1 MMKVH
6 EYQAKALF
14 REYGL
19 PTLKGELATTPQ
31 EAESAVKRMGTEGP
45 WVVKA
50 QVHAGG
56 RGKGGGIKLSKTLQE
71 VVENAETIL
80 SKPLVTPQTGPEGRE
95 VKKLLIEEGCNIADE
110 LYLAAVL
117 DRETNSIA
125 VMASREGGV
134 EIEEVAAKHP
144 EKIIKV
150 HVDAAVGITPFQ
162 SRTLAF
168 GLELKKEL
176 HKPFAKLLS
185 GLMRLFLE
193 KDCSLAEINPLVI
206 TKENEWIAL
215 DAKIN
220 FDDNALY
227 RHPEIAELADT
238 SEENPIDVE
247 AAKWDLNY
255 IHLDG
260 NIGCMVNGAGLA
272 MATMDIIKL
281 AGGEPANFLDV
292 GGGAS
297 SEMVAEAFKLLV
309 RDPKVKGILVNIFGG
324 ILRCDVLAQGI
335 VDAARQMELNI
346 PLVVRLEGTNVEEG
360 RKILQ
365 SSGLEIQTATD
376 MAEAASLAVQ
386 AVGGKS

>member
-1 MMKVH
+1 MKVH

-19 PTLKGELATTPQ
+19 PTLRGELA
-31 EAESAVKRMGTEGP
+31 ESAEAAEAVAKKLGNDGP

-71 VVENAETIL
+71 VKENAQLIL
-80 SKPLVTPQTGPEGRE
+80 SKPLVTPQTGSEGRT
-95 VKKLLIEEGCNIADE
+95 VRKLLIEEGCNIADE

-144 EKIIKV
+144 EKIIKI
-150 HVDAAVGITPFQ
+150 HVDAAVGISSFQ
-162 SRTLAF
+162 ARTLAF
-168 GLELKKEL
+168 GLDLDKEL
-176 HKPFAKLLS
+176 HKSFASMLS
-185 GLMRLFLE
+185 GLTRLFLE

-206 TKENEWIAL
+206 TKEKQLIAL

-238 SEENPIDVE
+238 SEENPLDVE

-309 RDPKVKGILVNIFGG
+309 SDSKVKGILVNIFGG

-335 VDAARQMELNI
+335 VDAAKQIDLKI
-346 PLVVRLEGTNVEEG
+346 PLIVRLEGTNVEEG

-365 SSGLEIQTATD
+365 TSGLEVQTATD
-376 MAEAASLAVQ
+376 MAEAANLAVQ
-386 AVGGKS
+386 AVGGRS